1 MLSLVLIRN
10 QYLNVYLIWILS
22 NELDLNQ
29 KFILKDKKKE
39 EEEVLIDSV
48 IYWLALQSINP
59 RACAIK
65 LLINIAL

>member
-1 MLSLVLIRN
+1 M
-10 QYLNVYLIWILS
+10 NVYLSWILS

-29 KFILKDKKKE
+29 KFILRQDKKKE
-39 EEEVLIDSV
+39 EEEVLIDSI

-65 LLINIAL
+65 LLINQAL